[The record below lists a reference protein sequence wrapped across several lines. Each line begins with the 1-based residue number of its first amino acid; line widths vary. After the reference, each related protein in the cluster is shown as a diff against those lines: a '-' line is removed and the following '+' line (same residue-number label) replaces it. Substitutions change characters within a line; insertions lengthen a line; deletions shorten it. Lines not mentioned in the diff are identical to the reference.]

1 VLIESLPGDAARD
14 ASTNRL
20 LKTCD
25 IVDDIPEAL
34 ARRAAYL
41 RTRGRTGSAVDAL
54 VVAAAEPD
62 GAVLTTDPD
71 DLLALAEHADNVVV
85 ERA

>member
-1 VLIESLPGDAARD
+1 
-14 ASTNRL
+14 
-20 LKTCD
+20 
-25 IVDDIPEAL
+25 
-34 ARRAAYL
+34 
-41 RTRGRTGSAVDAL
+41 